1 MPAVRQ
7 EPRHPAREKAAMM
20 GHAAAAAARP
30 TRRRRAA
37 GLARR
42 RGRSKHGAALE
53 PPVEAEAEAQEEE
66 APGCYQ
72 YCESTARLGGASARG
87 RTHEWG
93 IHSGEWTWD
102 VNADEAA
109 RSAAERAW
117 QQTLRE
123 EARALVDWKA
133 RLAPSER
140 WSSIW

>member
-53 PPVEAEAEAQEEE
+53 PPVEAEAQEEE

-109 RSAAERAW
+109 R
-117 QQTLRE
+117 
-123 EARALVDWKA
+123 
-133 RLAPSER
+133 
-140 WSSIW
+140 